1 MKVKQV
7 SVFLENRAGRMAE
20 VARLL
25 GNRNINIR
33 ALSIADT
40 AGYGILRLIVNDVKK
55 AECVLRE
62 AGFTVDLTDVIALEI
77 PDRPGG
83 LADVLDT
90 LNQAGISI
98 EYLYAFVEKSA
109 DKAVVVFRF
118 EDTDAMLKIIHT
130 LGITALTAEQVF
142 AM

>member
-7 SVFLENRAGRMAE
+7 SIFLENRAGRMAE

-25 GNRNINIR
+25 GDHHINIR

-40 AGYGILRLIVNDVKK
+40 ANYGILRLIVNDVNK
-55 AECVLRE
+55 AERVFKE
-62 AGFTVDLTDVIALEI
+62 AGFTVDLTDVIAMEI

-83 LADVLDT
+83 LADILDK

-118 EDTDAMLKIIHT
+118 EDTNAVLKVIHT
-130 LGITALTAEQVF
+130 LGIKALSAEQVY

>member
-25 GNRNINIR
+25 GDHHINIR
-33 ALSIADT
+33 ALCIADT
-40 AGYGILRLIVNDVKK
+40 ANFGILRLIVNDVDR
-55 AECVLRE
+55 AEKVFRE
-62 AGFTVDLTDVIALEI
+62 AGFTVDLTDVIAMEV
-77 PDRPGG
+77 PDTPGG
-83 LADVLDT
+83 LASILDT
-90 LNQAGISI
+90 LNQSGFSI

-109 DKAVVVFRF
+109 DKAVVIFRF
-118 EDTDAMLKIIHT
+118 EDTEAVLKVIHT
-130 LGITALTAEQVF
+130 LGIRVLTAEQVA

>member
-25 GNRNINIR
+25 GENDINIR

-40 AGYGILRLIVNDVKK
+40 ANFGILRLIVNDVVR
-55 AECVLRE
+55 AENVFRE
-62 AGFTVDLTDVIALEI
+62 AGFTVDLTDVIAIEV
-77 PDRPGG
+77 PDTPGG
-83 LADVLDT
+83 LASILDT
-90 LNQAGISI
+90 LNQAGFSI

-109 DKAVVVFRF
+109 GKAVVVFRF
-118 EDTDAMLKIIHT
+118 EDTEAVLKVINT
-130 LGITALTAEQVF
+130 LGIRALTAEQVY

>member
-25 GNRNINIR
+25 GNNRINIR
-33 ALSIADT
+33 ALSIAET
-40 AGYGILRLIVNDVKK
+40 AGYGVLRLIVNDVKK
-55 AECVLRE
+55 AEGVLRD

-77 PDRPGG
+77 PDTPGG
-83 LADVLDT
+83 LADVLDRLT
-90 LNQAGISI
+90 QANISI

-118 EDTDAMLKIIHT
+118 EDTAAVLKVIDSI
-130 LGITALTAEQVF
+130 GITALTAEQVY

>member
-25 GNRNINIR
+25 GDHGINIR

-40 AGYGILRLIVNDVKK
+40 ANFGILRLIVNDVVR
-55 AECVLRE
+55 AEKVFRD
-62 AGFTVDLTDVIALEI
+62 AGFTVDLTDVIAIEV
-77 PDRPGG
+77 PDTPGG
-83 LADVLDT
+83 LASILDT
-90 LNQAGISI
+90 LNQAGFSI

-118 EDTDAMLKIIHT
+118 EDTEVVLKVIHT
-130 LGITALTAEQVF
+130 LGIRALTAEQVY

>member
-1 MKVKQV
+1 MRVKQV

-25 GNRNINIR
+25 GDHGINIR

-40 AGYGILRLIVNDVKK
+40 ANYGILRMIVNDVPK
-55 AECVLRE
+55 AEQVFGD
-62 AGFTVDLTDVIALEI
+62 AGFTVDLTDVIAIEV
-77 PDRPGG
+77 PDHPGG
-83 LADVLDT
+83 LADILDR
-90 LNQAGISI
+90 LNQANLSI

-118 EDTDAMLKIIHT
+118 EDTDAVMQIFHT
-130 LGITALTAEQVF
+130 LGITALTSEQIST
-142 AM
+142 M